1 MMETR
6 LVDFENEANVI
17 FESSS
22 SWALAGLAWSNG
34 PTCVAIDAV
43 ERSLAGAPTMGSLPR
58 CYFRGLYI
66 PDQFGY
72 AAVTSPAGSGGA
84 SAPTTSAQQ
93 LVPLR
98 IVFPADVKGIT
109 VLALAARNSSLEA
122 FDAAGNSLGL
132 VQSFTPKMSVL
143 TFRISQ
149 LQLWRKGI
157 RRVDISCDHRMIVL
171 AFAFQSAPTAAEI
184 ATTRLAMEQTLERF
198 KSEEPV
204 LLPHRRYRVEVTE
217 TVVETRGESLQGA
230 QVEQPPGT
238 VVTINVPTATILQQ
252 FEFETEGPPGDTKLA
267 LLGTNPDAVTAL
279 DTLEPYVRQV
289 LPPPGAPAAYRNYDI
304 GVAFNTDYVDHMYR
318 SNVSAARPTGQELK
332 IDLHSDLGEVLTVA
346 NTMGRGNEVILRR
359 EEKTWLRTLE
369 RSTCRLTIAQSDVV
383 RESLVTARLQSG
395 PLEPRRRYEAIL
407 GGDPKGPHETA
418 K

>member
-252 FEFETEGPPGDTKLA
+252 FETEGPPGDTKLA

>member
-1 MMETR
+1 MMGTR

-43 ERSLAGAPTMGSLPR
+43 ERSLAGAPTIESLPR
-58 CYFRGLYI
+58 RYFRGLYI
-66 PDQFGY
+66 PDRFGY

-84 SAPTTSAQQ
+84 SAPTASAQQ

-109 VLALAARNSSLEA
+109 VLALAAGNWSLEA
-122 FDAAGNSLGL
+122 FDASGNSLGL

-143 TFRISQ
+143 TFRVSQ
-149 LQLWRKGI
+149 LQLWRKGM
-157 RRVDISCDHRMIVL
+157 RRIDISCDHRMIVL
-171 AFAFQSAPTAAEI
+171 AFAFQGAPTAAEI

-204 LLPHRRYRVEVTE
+204 LLPHRRYRVEVIE

-230 QVEQPPGT
+230 QVEQPPDT
-238 VVTINVPTATILQQ
+238 VVTINGPTATILQQ
-252 FEFETEGPPGDTKLA
+252 FEFETQGPPGDTQLA
-267 LLGTNPDAVTAL
+267 PLGTNPDAVTAL

-332 IDLHSDLGEVLTVA
+332 IDLHSDLGEVVTVA
-346 NTMGRGNEVILRR
+346 NTMGRGNEAILRR
-359 EEKTWLRTLE
+359 EKKTWPRTLE
-369 RSTCRLTIAQSDVV
+369 RSTYRLTIAQ
-383 RESLVTARLQSG
+383 
-395 PLEPRRRYEAIL
+395 
-407 GGDPKGPHETA
+407 
-418 K
+418 